1 MAIAG
6 SQGGAALGPLPAF
19 AACALLAYAVQWVAF
34 IPAYVFQTEAFYDLT
49 GSITYLSVVALAV
62 TVSGDDRA
70 LLLAALIAIW
80 ALRLG
85 SFLFLR
91 IRKDGGDSRFTS
103 IKPQFFRF
111 LMFWTIQGLW
121 VVMTAAAAL
130 AAMTS
135 GSVEPLGPIAAVGVA
150 LWLAGFAFE
159 VVADHQKRVFRRDPA
174 NRGKFIRSGLWAW
187 SRHPNYAGE
196 IVLWCGIALIA
207 LPALSGW
214 QYAALISP
222 VFVYILLTR
231 VSGIPPLEGQARHR
245 WGDDPAYI
253 AYRDST
259 PILWPR
265 PPRQP
270 PA

>member
-6 SQGGAALGPLPAF
+6 SQGGANLGPLPAF

-135 GSVEPLGPIAAVGVA
+135 GAVEPLGPMAAAGVV

-159 VVADHQKRVFRRDPA
+159 VIADHQKRVFRRDPA

-214 QYAALISP
+214 QYAAMISP
-222 VFVYILLTR
+222 VFVYLLLTR

-265 PPRQP
+265 RPRHT